1 MMQSYN
7 ILLVVPTLERG
18 GVERYCIDLAVGL
31 KENGWNPIVVS
42 AGGILVK
49 ELLRADIKHIQLP
62 VHSKN
67 LFSINKNAK
76 TLAKIIKSENI
87 DIVHANSRAPAWA
100 CYKACK
106 LTGTKFMTTFHAA
119 YGLGYFGLKRKY
131 NKVMVKGDIIIAP
144 SYFIANHIVENYKV
158 DGFSLQENKISSKK
172 FGVKKYFFSSP
183 IIVDNILYTL
193 DAKGNLIA
201 KDINNLD
208 KTLWKTSIINKNNY
222 INYFGGKITY
232 YNDVIYIADRI
243 NEIIAVS
250 KDGEILWE
258 KQLNAVPI
266 STPVVYENTIYVI
279 TNDNKLYALDTDGG
293 RIKWINYGTAKS
305 SAILGSAN
313 PVIYKDY
320 VIASYSSGELVIM
333 NRKTSE
339 VIYTSNL
346 TGRYFIFSNFELT
359 DIDSTP
365 IIKDNILIAT
375 ASNGVT
381 EAINLDNMQVLWKQ
395 NFPSLTN
402 IVINNDFAYL
412 ITTDNIVM
420 SLNIKDGKVAWY
432 TQLDTF
438 KDMKKKKD
446 LIYYKAIAI
455 INNKLYAFNNVNQY
469 KIIDPYNGNV
479 LENKETEFNFYNI
492 PYSLNNKLYGIVENG
507 RNVELV
513 IFQ

>member
-1 MMQSYN
+1 MKKIFFTLFSVLSLVACTEKKVILGDRKDIFLIDNN
-7 ILLVVPTLERG
+7 IE
-18 GVERYCIDLAVGL
+18 ILAN
-31 KENGWNPIVVS
+31 KD
-42 AGGILVK
+42 
-49 ELLRADIKHIQLP
+49 DIKL
-62 VHSKN
+62 SNTETFKN
-67 LFSINKNAK
+67 YYGDNSTLNAY
-76 TLAKIIKSENI
+76 I
-87 DIVHANSRAPAWA
+87 
-100 CYKACK
+100 
-106 LTGTKFMTTFHAA
+106 
-119 YGLGYFGLKRKY
+119 
-131 NKVMVKGDIIIAP
+131 
-144 SYFIANHIVENYKV
+144 ENYKV
-158 DGFSLQENKISSKK
+158 DGFSLQKNKISSKK

-201 KDINNLD
+201 KDTNNLN

-305 SAILGSAN
+305 SAILGAAN

-446 LIYYKAIAI
+446 LIYYKAIAM